1 MMLRPGLL
9 IAAGIFAADRVTKWL
24 AVDAR
29 DFATHPIEYG
39 PFLNFI
45 LVWNPGVSFGM
56 FQTNAEIVQWFL
68 ATFAVCV
75 SIALAVWLTRT
86 KSRLLAAALG
96 LVIGGALGNAPDRI
110 IWGAVADFIDFHVG
124 DWHWFVF
131 NIADAAVVIGFGLII
146 LDGLFARKSRSIK
159 GHE

>member
-1 MMLRPGLL
+1 MLRTGLL

-24 AVDAR
+24 AVDLW
-29 DFATHPIEYG
+29 DFANDPVVAG

-56 FQTNAEIVQWFL
+56 FQTSAEFVQWLL
-68 ATFAVCV
+68 AAFAVAV
-75 SIALAVWLTRT
+75 SIALAVWLSRT
-86 KSRLLAAALG
+86 GSGLLAVALG

-110 IWGAVADFIDFHVG
+110 LWGAVADFIDFHIG

-131 NIADAAVVIGFGLII
+131 NIADAAVVVGFGLIL
-146 LDGLFARKSRSIK
+146 LDGLFAGKSRSIK
-159 GHE
+159 GDG

>member
-9 IAAGIFAADRVTKWL
+9 IASGIFAVDRVTKWL
-24 AVDAR
+24 AVDVW
-29 DFATHPIEYG
+29 DFATHPIQSG
-39 PFLNFI
+39 PFFNFI
-45 LVWNPGVSFGM
+45 LVWNTGVSFGM
-56 FQTNAEIVQWFL
+56 LQTNTELVQWIL
-68 ATFAVCV
+68 AAFAVAV
-75 SIALAVWLTRT
+75 SVALAIWLTRT
-86 KSRLLAAALG
+86 NSRVLSVALG

-131 NIADAAVVIGFGLII
+131 NIADVAVVIGFGLIMM
-146 LDGLFARKSRSIK
+146 DGLFAGKSRSIK